1 MDGPYILP
9 EDDPYA
15 QRPSFWRK
23 HESAVWAVFV
33 CIVTVVLTVLS
44 FPPYKT
50 PEFAY
55 AFAAPAIF
63 WAYLRPSFKLYARTI
78 FVAQAVAWWIMLG
91 WLHNVTWGGIV
102 LLGPLVGAWVGVWY
116 LAVWWTIPR
125 IHSHAPMMRVLGM
138 LGLAGLWVV
147 LEWSRTWL
155 LSGFPWLPL
164 ASSQWERSIM
174 LQIASFTGAYGIS
187 FVLIFFNL
195 GFAAYG
201 FRLIREKHRGLKRR
215 SVEFMAALM
224 VLMFTTFPLLPEVF
238 NQDRQPWLRLSLVQP
253 YVPQTVKWDP
263 AMGPGI
269 INMLE
274 DLTLKAAR
282 QQPDIILWPEAVTPW
297 AVKGSKDMRAFVES
311 LSARSKRPIV
321 LGSIGIENFGEENEE
336 WYNAVFAVT
345 PFEGVF
351 TGYYAKR
358 HLVPYGEYVPLRPIL
373 GGLLTKF
380 AGVGDDFHVGEDSH
394 PLVIP
399 WSGGSAVLGP
409 LICYEDIYPQLAR
422 SSVITGAELLT
433 VHSNTVWFGQSGA
446 TIQHLAHSVLRAVET
461 RRPVV
466 RVGNGG
472 WSGWIDEFGNV
483 RETVTDENDN
493 IYFRGTELV
502 KVSRD
507 KQWIGYT
514 SFYVKHGDWFVLLC
528 AVLVVLARLLIV
540 FIRPPEEP
548 V

>member
-1 MDGPYILP
+1 MDEPYIYP

-15 QRPSFWRK
+15 ERPSFWRK
-23 HESAVWAVFV
+23 HESAVWAVGVFM
-33 CIVTVVLTVLS
+33 VTALLTVLS
-44 FPPYKT
+44 FPPHQT
-50 PEFAY
+50 PELAY

-63 WAYLRPSFKLYARTI
+63 WAYLRPSFKLYAGTMLA
-78 FVAQAVAWWIMLG
+78 AQSVAWLILLG
-91 WLHNVTWGGIV
+91 WLHNVTWGGLI
-102 LLGPLVGAWVGVWY
+102 LLGPLVGVWVGVWY
-116 LAVWWTIPR
+116 LAVWWAIPR
-125 IHSHAPMMRVLGM
+125 IHAHAPMMRVVGM

-147 LEWSRTWL
+147 IEWSRTWL

-164 ASSQWERSIM
+164 SASQWERSIL
-174 LQIASFTGAYGIS
+174 LQLASYTGAYGIS

-201 FRLIREKHRGLKRR
+201 FRLIREKHTGLKRR
-215 SVEFMAALM
+215 SAEFMAALL
-224 VLMFTTFPLLPEVF
+224 VLMFSTFPLLPEVF
-238 NQDRQPWLRLSLVQP
+238 SQHREPWLRLSLVQP
-253 YVPQTVKWDP
+253 YVPQSVKWDP
-263 AMGPGI
+263 AMGKGI
-269 INMLE
+269 INTLE
-274 DLTLKAAR
+274 TLTIKTAR
-282 QQPDIILWPEAVTPW
+282 RQPDIILWPEAVTPW
-297 AVKGSKDMRAFVES
+297 AVKGNDDMRAFVES

-321 LGSIGIENFGEENEE
+321 LGSIGIENHGQSTEE

-345 PFEGVF
+345 PHEGVF

-373 GGLLTKF
+373 GGVLEKF
-380 AGVGDDFHVGEDSH
+380 VEVGGDFHVGKDSH

-399 WSGGSAVLGP
+399 WSGGTVVVGP

-422 SSVITGAELLT
+422 RSVLTGAELLT
-433 VHSNTVWFGQSGA
+433 VHSNTVWFGQGGA
-446 TIQHLAHSVLRAVET
+446 TYQHVAHSVLRAVET

-483 RETVTDENDN
+483 RDTVTDENGN
-493 IYFRGTELV
+493 IFFRGEELV
-502 KVSRD
+502 EVSRD
-507 KQWIGYT
+507 TRWIGFT

-528 AVLVVLARLLIV
+528 AGFVLLARWLLV
-540 FIRPPEEP
+540 FIRPPETP